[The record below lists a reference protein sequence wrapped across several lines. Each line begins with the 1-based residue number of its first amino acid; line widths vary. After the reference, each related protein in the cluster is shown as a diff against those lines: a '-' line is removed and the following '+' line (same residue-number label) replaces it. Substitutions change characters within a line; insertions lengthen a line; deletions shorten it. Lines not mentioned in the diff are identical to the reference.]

1 MFELSRAT
9 LVTDVRREKPSP
21 GAARAAAKTPATAR
35 AGVGAELGDSDS
47 LPPSDTD
54 SLPPSD
60 SDHHTYRTPKTA
72 SPRIVAM
79 HKAPSPRR
87 AVIHS
92 VSP

>member
-47 LPPSDTD
+47 LPPSD
-54 SLPPSD
+54 